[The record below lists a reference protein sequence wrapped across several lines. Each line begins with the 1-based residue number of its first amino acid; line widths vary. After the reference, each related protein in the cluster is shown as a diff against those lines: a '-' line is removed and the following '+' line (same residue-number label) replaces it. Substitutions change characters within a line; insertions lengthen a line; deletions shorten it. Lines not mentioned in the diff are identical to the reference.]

1 MPELATPMGLII
13 RKARRR
19 RQRKYEFD
27 GAADLLYFHFGLHS
41 FMRGSCFSVGPVSMS
56 PMRSA
61 TSCSSKFLD
70 ANPNALRVGVAAVAH
85 YRF

>member
-1 MPELATPMGLII
+1 MI

-27 GAADLLYFHFGLHS
+27 GAADLLVFHFGLHAL
-41 FMRGSCFSVGPVSMS
+41 FLYARIMLQRGFCVGVSHAW
-56 PMRSA
+56 A

-70 ANPNALRVGVAAVAH
+70 ANPNAFRVGVPVAVA
-85 YRF
+85 R

>member
-1 MPELATPMGLII
+1 MGLMIW
-13 RKARRR
+13 KARRR

-27 GAADLLYFHFGLHS
+27 GAADLLVFHFGLHAL
-41 FMRGSCFSVGPVSMS
+41 FVYARIMLQRGPVSVS
-56 PMRSA
+56 PMRWA

-70 ANPNALRVGVAAVAH
+70 ANPNALRVGVLTAVAH

>member
-1 MPELATPMGLII
+1 MGLII

-27 GAADLLYFHFGLHS
+27 GAADLLVFHFGLHAL
-41 FMRGSCFSVGPVSMS
+41 FVYARIMLQRGPVSVS
-56 PMRSA
+56 PMRWA
-61 TSCSSKFLD
+61 TSCSSKILDLD
-70 ANPNALRVGVAAVAH
+70 ANPNALRVGVLAAVAH